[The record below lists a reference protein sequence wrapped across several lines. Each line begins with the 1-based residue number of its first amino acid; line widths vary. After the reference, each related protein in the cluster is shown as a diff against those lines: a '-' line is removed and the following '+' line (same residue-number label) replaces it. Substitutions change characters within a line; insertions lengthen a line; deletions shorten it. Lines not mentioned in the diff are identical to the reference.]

1 MPPRTDLQPPQPLNS
16 ALQRRINQGGIRLYF
31 RLRKLKSLRARG
43 WLALSLAAR
52 VSHEFTGNAGIKRQD
67 APFRTQDPARDGN
80 YIGKLRHDAHV
91 TSHDTHGF
99 AFAP

>member
-31 RLRKLKSLRARG
+31 RLRNARG
-43 WLALSLAAR
+43 VGLRFRLR
-52 VSHEFTGNAGIKRQD
+52 FNHELTGNAGIKRQD